1 MESSPRPER
10 SREAAQSKPRPE
22 RSREAAQSKD
32 PVPSAA
38 PADILKKRRS
48 SLAQRLEGI
57 GAAILLAASA
67 LGGWLGRLVGPRL
80 GVTKRARI
88 NLRRALPELGAAG
101 ERRAMREMWDNLGRV
116 IAEYPHLDAFR
127 IYEPGGRVEFVGEE
141 HVEPLLAAGTPIIFI
156 SAHFGNWE

>member
-57 GAAILLAASA
+57 GAAILLAAFRLLPVDTASA

-116 IAEYPHLDAFR
+116 IAEYPHL
-127 IYEPGGRVEFVGEE
+127 
-141 HVEPLLAAGTPIIFI
+141 
-156 SAHFGNWE
+156 